1 MIKTFYEVDIDA
13 DFFKELA
20 ELLSIKDESHTI
32 YFSSNGGD
40 LWLVEPI
47 IKMINDNKERLEIIG
62 VREISSSAL
71 SIFLGAECKKSITK
85 NTFATWHEPSFSFSV
100 DSLSKPRNRFYEFK
114 KESIIKGFRK
124 DMEYEYRA
132 WGVTEDEIKRYKKG
146 EDVYFSYER
155 FKELINHKSQS

>member
-1 MIKTFYEVDIDA
+1 MIKVFYEVDIDA

-20 ELLSIKDESHTI
+20 ELLSIKDENHTI

-71 SIFLGAECKKSITK
+71 SIFLGVKCKKSITK
-85 NTFATWHEPSFSFSV
+85 NTFATWHDASFSFSV
-100 DSLSKPRNRFYEFK
+100 DSLSKPRNKFYEFK

-124 DMEYEYRA
+124 DIEDEYRT
-132 WGVTEDEIKRYKKG
+132 WGVTDDELKRYKKG
-146 EDVYFSYER
+146 EDVYFGYER
-155 FKELINHKSQS
+155 FKELINNTSQS

>member
-20 ELLSIKDESHTI
+20 ELLSIKDENHTI
-32 YFSSNGGD
+32 YLSSNGGD

-47 IKMINDNKERLEIIG
+47 LKMINDNKDRIEIIG

-85 NTFATWHEPSFSFSV
+85 NTFAIWHKPSFSF
-100 DSLSKPRNRFYEFK
+100 DLDDKNKPRNDFYKFKNKYIVEGFSKEFELEYKDWGLK
-114 KESIIKGFRK
+114 KS
-124 DMEYEYRA
+124 
-132 WGVTEDEIKRYKKG
+132 EIKKYKKG

-155 FKELINHKSQS
+155 LQEILNHTSPR

>member
-1 MIKTFYEVDIDA
+1 MIKVFHEVDIDA

-20 ELLSIKDESHTI
+20 DLLSIKDENHTI

-71 SIFLGAECKKSITK
+71 SIFLGVKCKKSITK
-85 NTFATWHEPSFSFSV
+85 NTFATWHDASFSFSV
-100 DSLSKPRNRFYEFK
+100 DSLSKPRNKFYEFK

-124 DMEYEYRA
+124 DIEDEYRT
-132 WGVTEDEIKRYKKG
+132 WGVTDDELKRYKKG
-146 EDVYFSYER
+146 EDVYFGYER
-155 FKELINHKSQS
+155 LQEIINHTSQS

>member
-1 MIKTFYEVDIDA
+1 MIRVFYEVYIDA
-13 DFFKELA
+13 DFFKEIA
-20 ELLSIKDESHTI
+20 VLLSIKDENHTI

-71 SIFLGAECKKSITK
+71 SIFLGAKCKKSITK

-100 DSLSKPRNRFYEFK
+100 YSLSKPRNRFYEFK

-124 DMEYEYRA
+124 DIEDEYRT
-132 WGVTEDEIKRYKKG
+132 WGVTDDELKRYKKG
-146 EDVYFSYER
+146 EDVYFGYER
-155 FKELINHKSQS
+155 FKELINNTSQS

>member
-71 SIFLGAECKKSITK
+71 SIFLGVKCKKSITK
-85 NTFATWHEPSFSFSV
+85 NTFAIWHKPSFSF
-100 DSLSKPRNRFYEFK
+100 DLDDKNKPRNDFYKFKNKYIVEGFSKEFELEYKDWGLK
-114 KESIIKGFRK
+114 KS
-124 DMEYEYRA
+124 
-132 WGVTEDEIKRYKKG
+132 EIKKYKKG
-146 EDVYFSYER
+146 EDVYFGYER
-155 FKELINHKSQS
+155 FKELINHKSQN

>member
-1 MIKTFYEVDIDA
+1 MIKVFYEVDIDA

-20 ELLSIKDESHTI
+20 ELLSIKDENHTI

-47 IKMINDNKERLEIIG
+47 IKMVNDNKERLEIIG

-71 SIFLGAECKKSITK
+71 SIFLGVKCKKSITK
-85 NTFATWHEPSFSFSV
+85 NTFATWHDAYFSFEV
-100 DSLSKPRNRFYEFK
+100 DSLSKPRNKFYEFK

-124 DMEYEYRA
+124 DIEDEYRT
-132 WGVTEDEIKRYKKG
+132 WGVTDDELKRYKKG
-146 EDVYFSYER
+146 EDVYFGYER
-155 FKELINHKSQS
+155 FKELINNTSQS

>member
-1 MIKTFYEVDIDA
+1 MIKVFYEVDIDT

-20 ELLSIKDESHTI
+20 DLLSIKDENHTI

-62 VREISSSAL
+62 VSEISSSAL
-71 SIFLGAECKKSITK
+71 SIFLGVKCKKSITK
-85 NTFATWHEPSFSFSV
+85 NTFATWHDASFSFSV
-100 DSLSKPRNRFYEFK
+100 DSLSKPRNKFYEFK

-124 DMEYEYRA
+124 DIEDEYRT
-132 WGVTEDEIKRYKKG
+132 WGVTDDELKRYKKG
-146 EDVYFSYER
+146 EDVYFGYER
-155 FKELINHKSQS
+155 FQELINNTSQS